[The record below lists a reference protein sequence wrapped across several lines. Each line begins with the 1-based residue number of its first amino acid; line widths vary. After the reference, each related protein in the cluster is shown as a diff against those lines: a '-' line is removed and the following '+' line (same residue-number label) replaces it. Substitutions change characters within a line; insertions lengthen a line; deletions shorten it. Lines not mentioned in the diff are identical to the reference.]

1 MDANKFNGTYQVE
14 AVVNLER
21 LADGA
26 LLGAGAHGAGRHPVS
41 FSGLD
46 VDAADGAADALLPVV
61 DVDSGQGVAGHSGV
75 QEGIRDVEGRSL
87 NRRHLKFVFQKTWQ
101 LLILKAENGLN

>member
-1 MDANKFNGTYQVE
+1 MLTSSLPYQVE

-21 LADGA
+21 LADGS

-87 NRRHLKFVFQKTWQ
+87 NRRHLKFIIRKLGNCSF
-101 LLILKAENGLN
+101 

>member
-1 MDANKFNGTYQVE
+1 MLSSSLPYQVE

-46 VDAADGAADALLPVV
+46 VDATDGAADALLPVV